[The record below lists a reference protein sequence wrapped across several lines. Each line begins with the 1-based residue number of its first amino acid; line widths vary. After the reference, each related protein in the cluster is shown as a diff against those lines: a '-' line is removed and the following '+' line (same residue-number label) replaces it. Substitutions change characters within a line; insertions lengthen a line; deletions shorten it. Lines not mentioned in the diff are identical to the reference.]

1 MSDAPSAAV
10 RRSSS
15 PSDGTAVRT
24 AVRIQ
29 IDDPAL
35 QAYIQ
40 QHPFLTGPDREVNRR
55 ALQAVRASVRVSES
69 ARHVPIR
76 ALPAAELALPER
88 QERAACELL
97 RAVGLTEAAVEHAR
111 RDFGWRAA
119 PVPPDASSIL
129 CLGSG
134 AGEELAFLRAR
145 APAARIVVLDYVA
158 KLRPGLQAAVKA
170 EFLQCDLVGELG
182 ARDDLHDVVFSNHT
196 LEHLFEPDRVLRLI
210 ARRLR
215 EGGMLVAGLPLD
227 GDAGTPF
234 QGDVVRMARGA
245 ARLHPLDLGV
255 FDAGHPWKTNAA
267 DLGETLEAAGFAE
280 VAITQRAD
288 EPHRAFAD
296 TPHARPGLPRP
307 VLEALYRGL
316 FAPGRRMLR
325 AMLGAR
331 APHVV
336 CRGFVAIERRVP
348 FGAGRLK
355 NGFAPDVVVRAIRRR
370 NRDGGA

>member
-1 MSDAPSAAV
+1 MRST
-10 RRSSS
+10 SSS
-15 PSDGTAVRT
+15 SDGHTAST

-29 IDDPAL
+29 ISDPAL

-40 QHPFLTGPDREVNRR
+40 QHPFLTGPDRDVNWR

-69 ARHVPIR
+69 ALDVPIR
-76 ALPAAELALPER
+76 ARPAAELALPAR
-88 QERAACELL
+88 QERAACDLL
-97 RAVGLTEAAVEHAR
+97 RSVGLSEGAIEHAR

-145 APAARIVVLDYVA
+145 APTARIVVLDYVA
-158 KLRPGLQAAVKA
+158 KLRPGLQAAVNA
-170 EFLQCDLVGELG
+170 EFVQCDLVGELG
-182 ARDDLHDVVFSNHT
+182 ARVDQHDVVFSNHT

-227 GDAGTPF
+227 GEATTPF
-234 QGDVVRMARGA
+234 QREVVRIARGA

-267 DLGETLEAAGFAE
+267 DLSVALRAAGFVE
-280 VAITQRAD
+280 VTITQRAD

-296 TPHARPGLPRP
+296 TPAARPRLPRP
-307 VLEALYRGL
+307 VLEALYRGV
-316 FAPGRRMLR
+316 FAPARRMLR
-325 AMLGAR
+325 ALPGAR
-331 APHVV
+331 VPQVV
-336 CRGFVAIERRVP
+336 CRGFVAAERRVP

-355 NGFAPDVVVRAIRRR
+355 NGFAPDVVVCAIRREHR
-370 NRDGGA
+370 EEGN